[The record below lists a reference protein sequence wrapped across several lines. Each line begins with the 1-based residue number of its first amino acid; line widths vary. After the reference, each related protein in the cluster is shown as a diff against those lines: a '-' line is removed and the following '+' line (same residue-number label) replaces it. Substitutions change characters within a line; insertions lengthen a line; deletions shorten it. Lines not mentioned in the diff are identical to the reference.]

1 MPFRFLNSTIDDA
14 IPGSDVKT
22 RAHSKA
28 SRNCVDTLMHYTR
41 SALESDALSHR
52 LSTVAAPAHA
62 LPKLVLAFLLAIV
75 ASQSDLR
82 AQTLAP
88 PTASTPQPAA
98 SASAGTEEET
108 IEPTFETQKLARTYI
123 LDVPAPRGQITDRNG
138 EPLAQNR
145 LNYNLAINF
154 PTPLDFSDA
163 QALSFAK
170 EKIDKTARLIGRKI
184 KISDDAILRHYHNRG
199 IMPMEIAQNLTQ
211 VEYEQIKNEPPPGV
225 IVRPTYVRVYPNGK
239 VAGQIIGYTGK
250 TGRNP
255 DGIVD
260 NHETLWPETEGREGL
275 EQTFNQML
283 AGKHGEYKLTFD
295 KDGRKTSEKLITPP
309 EPGFNVV
316 TTIDLRLQQLAEK
329 ALEAKAKRGAIVIID
344 PNNGDIL
351 ALASWPTYDPNL
363 FVPSISAEQLKTL
376 QDDKDIPLLPR
387 AYRSSYP
394 PGSTFKIAVGIAAL
408 ESGAVHPDDRYE
420 CVPSIQIGNV
430 TFHNWKKGNRG
441 ALNFVQALTESCD
454 TWFYQ
459 VGIRTGA
466 QPIIDWALQLGF
478 GAKCGIPLRGEAEG
492 RVPNDEYMK
501 ATHGRRLLNGDIAN
515 MSIGQG
521 DTQVTPLQMA
531 QAMGVV
537 ANGGTLYQTRLVQ
550 QVQTFDNQ
558 IVTAYQVRA
567 KRILNLSAETLDEV
581 HTGMIDVV
589 NGAGG
594 TAHQATLDN
603 AEVAGKTGT
612 AQWGPKNKERTAAW
626 FAGFLPADQPR
637 YAFAALYEGDV
648 GSKVH
653 GGSAA
658 APMIADVFK
667 EVYKS
672 EKVVS
677 QKQRRA
683 REQPEIRRAEPV
695 EEEDESD

>member
-1 MPFRFLNSTIDDA
+1 MKSLW
-14 IPGSDVKT
+14 G
-22 RAHSKA
+22 
-28 SRNCVDTLMHYTR
+28 TLGG
-41 SALESDALSHR
+41 LW
-52 LSTVAAPAHA
+52 VAFSIQA
-62 LPKLVLAFLLAIV
+62 
-75 ASQSDLR
+75 
-82 AQTLAP
+82 T
-88 PTASTPQPAA
+88 PTASFAQALAPSAVPSTSTLPQAD
-98 SASAGTEEET
+98 EET
-108 IEPTFETQKLARTYI
+108 IVPTFETQKLARTYI

-145 LNYNLAINF
+145 FSYNLAINF

-163 QALSFAK
+163 QTLSFAR
-170 EKIDKTARLIGRKI
+170 EKIDTTARLIGRKI
-184 KISDDAILRHYHNRG
+184 KISDEAILRHYHNRG
-199 IMPMEIAQNLTQ
+199 IMPMEVAQNLSQ
-211 VEYEQIKNEPPPGV
+211 LEYEQIKNDPPPGV
-225 IVRPTYVRVYPNGK
+225 MVRPIYVRVYPNGK
-239 VAGQIIGYTGK
+239 VAGQSIGYTGK

-275 EQTFNQML
+275 EQTFNDML
-283 AGKHGEYKLTFD
+283 KGKHGEYKLTFD

-309 EPGFNVV
+309 EPGYNVV
-316 TTIDLRLQQLAEK
+316 TTLDLRLQQLAEK

-363 FVPSISAEQLKTL
+363 FVPSISTEQLKIL
-376 QDDKDIPLLPR
+376 QNDPDIPLLPR

-408 ESGAVHPDDRYE
+408 ESRAVFPDDQYE
-420 CVPSIQIGNV
+420 CVPAIQIGNV

-441 ALNFVQALTESCD
+441 ELNFVQALTESCD

-459 VGIRTGA
+459 VGIKTGA
-466 QPIIDWALQLGF
+466 QPIIDWALALGF

-567 KRILNLSAETLDEV
+567 KRTLNLSSETLDEL
-581 HTGMIDVV
+581 HTGMTDVV

-594 TAHQATLDN
+594 TAHQASLDN

-637 YAFAALYEGDV
+637 YAFATIYEGDV

-658 APMIADVFK
+658 APMIADIFK
-667 EVYKS
+667 EIYKG

-677 QKQRRA
+677 RPNGQKQRRA

>member
-1 MPFRFLNSTIDDA
+1 MQ
-14 IPGSDVKT
+14 
-22 RAHSKA
+22 
-28 SRNCVDTLMHYTR
+28 
-41 SALESDALSHR
+41 SAL
-52 LSTVAAPAHA
+52 
-62 LPKLVLAFLLAIV
+62 F
-75 ASQSDLR
+75 
-82 AQTLAP
+82 AQALAP
-88 PTASTPQPAA
+88 SAVPSATTPPQ
-98 SASAGTEEET
+98 TEEET
-108 IEPTFETQKLARTYI
+108 IVPTFETQKLARTYI

-138 EPLAQNR
+138 ESLAQNR
-145 LNYNLAINF
+145 LSYNVAINF
-154 PTPLDFSDA
+154 PTPLDFSDTHV
-163 QALSFAK
+163 LDFAR
-170 EKIDKTARLIGRKI
+170 EKIDRTARLIGRRT
-184 KISDDAILRHYHNRG
+184 KISDEAILRHYHNRG
-199 IMPMEIAQNLTQ
+199 VMPMEIAQNLSQ
-211 VEYEQIKNEPPPGV
+211 LEYEQVKNDPPPSV

-239 VAGQIIGYTGK
+239 VAGQIVGYTGK
-250 TGRNP
+250 TGRNL

-275 EQTFNQML
+275 EQTFNEML
-283 AGKHGEYKLTFD
+283 RGKHGEYKLTFD
-295 KDGRKTSEKLITPP
+295 KDGRKTSDKLITPP
-309 EPGFNVV
+309 EPGYNVV
-316 TTIDLRLQQLAEK
+316 TTLDLRLQQLAEK

-363 FVPSISAEQLKTL
+363 FVPSISAEQLKLL

-408 ESGAVHPDDRYE
+408 ESRAIQPDDEYP

-441 ALNFVQALTESCD
+441 DLNFVQALTESCD

-466 QPIIDWALQLGF
+466 QPIIDWALALGF

-521 DTQVTPLQMA
+521 DIQVTPLQMA

-567 KRILNLSAETLDEV
+567 KRTLNLSSETLDQL
-581 HTGMIDVV
+581 HTGMVDVV

-594 TAHQATLDN
+594 TAHQASLDD

-637 YAFAALYEGDV
+637 YAFAAVYEGDV

-667 EVYKS
+667 EIYKS
-672 EKVVS
+672 EKVVG
-677 QKQRRA
+677 QRQHRM
-683 REQPEIRRAEPV
+683 REKPEIRRAEPV

>member
-1 MPFRFLNSTIDDA
+1 MKPA
-14 IPGSDVKT
+14 
-22 RAHSKA
+22 RALVISVLLPA
-28 SRNCVDTLMHYTR
+28 SVFAQGLP
-41 SALESDALSHR
+41 
-52 LSTVAAPAHA
+52 PATS
-62 LPKLVLAFLLAIV
+62 P
-75 ASQSDLR
+75 SP
-82 AQTLAP
+82 P
-88 PTASTPQPAA
+88 PTSD
-98 SASAGTEEET
+98 EET
-108 IEPTFETQKLARTYI
+108 IIPTFETQKLARTYV
-123 LDVPAPRGQITDRNG
+123 LDIPAPRGQITDRTG
-138 EPLAQNR
+138 LPLAQNKVS
-145 LNYNLAINF
+145 YNLAISF
-154 PTPLDFSDA
+154 PTPLDFIDA
-163 QALSFAK
+163 KAVAFAR
-170 EKIDKTARLIGRKI
+170 EKIDKAAKLTGRSI

-199 IMPMEIAQNLTQ
+199 ILPLEIAQNLSKS
-211 VEYEQIKNEPPPGV
+211 EYEAVKDRSKDFLV
-225 IVRPTYVRVYPNGK
+225 VRPIYVRTYPNGK

-260 NHETLWPETEGREGL
+260 NHETFWPETEGREGL
-275 EQTFNQML
+275 EQTFNGML

-295 KDGRKTSEKLITPP
+295 KDGRKTSERLITPP
-309 EPGFNVV
+309 APGYNVV
-316 TTIDLRLQQLAEK
+316 TTLDLHLQQLTEK
-329 ALEAKAKRGAIVIID
+329 AIAAKAKRGAIVIVD
-344 PNNGDIL
+344 PSNGDIL

-363 FVPSISAEQLKTL
+363 FVPSISADQLKAL

-394 PGSTFKIAVGIAAL
+394 PGSTFKVAVGIAAL
-408 ESGAVHPDDRYE
+408 ESHAVYPDDRYE
-420 CVPSIQIGNV
+420 CVPAIQVGNV
-430 TFHNWKKGNRG
+430 TFHNWKKGDRG

-459 VGIRTGA
+459 VGIKTGA
-466 QPIIDWALQLGF
+466 GPIIDWALKLGF

-501 ATHGRRLLNGDIAN
+501 ATHGRKLLNGDIAN

-521 DTQVTPLQMA
+521 DIQVTPLQMA
-531 QAMGVV
+531 QAMATI

-558 IVTAYQVRA
+558 IATAYQVRA
-567 KRILNLSAETLDEV
+567 KRTLDLSSETSDQV
-581 HTGMIDVV
+581 RTGMINVV

-594 TAHQATLDN
+594 TAHQASLDN
-603 AEVAGKTGT
+603 VEVAGKTGT

-637 YAFAALYEGDV
+637 YAFAAVYEGDV

-672 EKVVS
+672 EKVVG
-677 QKQRRA
+677 QRQRRA
-683 REQPEIRRAEPV
+683 REQPEIRRAEPA
-695 EEEDESD
+695 EEEDDSD

>member
-1 MPFRFLNSTIDDA
+1 MKSFWETLGILWIAFSIQT
-14 IPGSDVKT
+14 PGFVC
-22 RAHSKA
+22 AQ
-28 SRNCVDTLMHYTR
+28 
-41 SALESDALSHR
+41 
-52 LSTVAAPAHA
+52 
-62 LPKLVLAFLLAIV
+62 VLAPSAV
-75 ASQSDLR
+75 PAVN
-82 AQTLAP
+82 A
-88 PTASTPQPAA
+88 TPQA
-98 SASAGTEEET
+98 EEEN
-108 IEPTFETQKLARTYI
+108 IIPTFETQKLARTYI
-123 LDVPAPRGQITDRNG
+123 LDVPGPRGQITDRNG

-145 LNYNLAINF
+145 LSYNLAINF
-154 PTPLDFSDA
+154 PTPLDFTDA
-163 QALSFAK
+163 QVLSFAR

-184 KISDDAILRHYHNRG
+184 KISDEAILRHYHNRG
-199 IMPMEIAQNLTQ
+199 IMPLEIAQNLSQ
-211 VEYEQIKNEPPPGV
+211 LEYEQIKNDPPPGV

-275 EQTFNQML
+275 EQTFNEML
-283 AGKHGEYKLTFD
+283 TGKHGEYKLTFD

-309 EPGFNVV
+309 EPGYNVV
-316 TTIDLRLQQLAEK
+316 TTLDLRLQQLAEK
-329 ALEAKAKRGAIVIID
+329 ALEAKAKRGAIVIMD

-363 FVPSISAEQLKTL
+363 FVPSISAEQFKIL
-376 QDDKDIPLLPR
+376 QNDPDIPLLPR

-408 ESGAVHPDDRYE
+408 ESQAVHPDDRYE

-430 TFHNWKKGNRG
+430 TFHNWKKSNRG

-478 GAKCGIPLRGEAEG
+478 GAKCGVPLRGEAEG

-521 DTQVTPLQMA
+521 DTQATPLQMA

-558 IVTAYQVRA
+558 IITAYQVRA
-567 KRILNLSAETLDEV
+567 KRTLNLSSETLDEV

-594 TAHQATLDN
+594 TAHQASLNN

-612 AQWGPKNKERTAAW
+612 AQWGPKDKERTAAW

-637 YAFAALYEGDV
+637 YAFAAVYEGDV

-653 GGSAA
+653 GGSAS
-658 APMIADVFK
+658 APMIADIFK
-667 EVYKS
+667 EIYKG

-677 QKQRRA
+677 QKQRRT
-683 REQPEIRRAEPV
+683 REQPEVRRAEPV
-695 EEEDESD
+695 EEGDESD

>member
-1 MPFRFLNSTIDDA
+1 M
-14 IPGSDVKT
+14 
-22 RAHSKA
+22 A
-28 SRNCVDTLMHYTR
+28 SARICENLRNLW
-41 SALESDALSHR
+41 LALSIFA
-52 LSTVAAPAHA
+52 LSTTT
-62 LPKLVLAFLLAIV
+62 
-75 ASQSDLR
+75 R
-82 AQTLAP
+82 AQTLMPTPAP
-88 PTASTPQPAA
+88 SP
-98 SASAGTEEET
+98 SASSEEET
-108 IEPTFETQKLARTYI
+108 IIPTFETQKLARTYI

-138 EPLAQNR
+138 APLAQNR
-145 LNYNLAINF
+145 LSYNLVINF
-154 PTPLDFSDA
+154 LTPLDFSDA
-163 QALSFAK
+163 QALDFARQRIVEAGK
-170 EKIDKTARLIGRKI
+170 VIGRELR
-184 KISDDAILRHYHNRG
+184 ISDDAILRHYRNRG
-199 IMPMEIAQNLTQ
+199 IMPLEIAHNLSQ
-211 VEYEQIKNEPPPGV
+211 QEYEKIKVDLPPGM
-225 IVRPTYVRVYPNGK
+225 IVRPVYVRVYTNGK
-239 VAGQIIGYTGK
+239 IAGQIVGYTGK

-260 NHETLWPETEGREGL
+260 NHETLWPQTEGREGL
-275 EQTFNQML
+275 EQTFNGML
-283 AGKHGEYKLTFD
+283 TGKHGEYKLTFD
-295 KDGRKTSEKLITPP
+295 KDGRKTSDKLVTPP
-309 EPGFNVV
+309 EPGYNVV
-316 TTIDLRLQQLAEK
+316 TTLDLRVQQLAEK

-363 FVPSISAEQLKTL
+363 FVPSISVEQLKAL

-408 ESGAVHPDDRYE
+408 ESHAVYPDDRYE
-420 CVPSIQIGNV
+420 CVPALQVGNV

-459 VGIRTGA
+459 VGIKTGA
-466 QPIIDWALQLGF
+466 GPIIDWALKLGF

-492 RVPNDEYMK
+492 RIPNDEYMK
-501 ATHGRRLLNGDIAN
+501 ATHGRKLLNGDIAN

-521 DTQVTPLQMA
+521 DIQVTPLQMA
-531 QAMGVV
+531 QAMGII
-537 ANGGTLYQTRLVQ
+537 ANGGTVYQTRLVQ

-567 KRILNLSAETLDEV
+567 KRTLNLSPETLDQL

-594 TAHQATLDN
+594 TAHQASLDN

-626 FAGFLPADQPR
+626 LAGFLPADQPR
-637 YAFAALYEGDV
+637 YAFAAVYEGDV
-648 GSKVH
+648 DSKVH

-658 APMIADVFK
+658 APMIADIFK
-667 EVYKS
+667 EIYKG

-677 QKQRRA
+677 QPNGRQRRA

>member
-1 MPFRFLNSTIDDA
+1 MRSLWGTLGGLWIAFSILATST
-14 IPGSDVKT
+14 
-22 RAHSKA
+22 
-28 SRNCVDTLMHYTR
+28 
-41 SALESDALSHR
+41 AL
-52 LSTVAAPAHA
+52 
-62 LPKLVLAFLLAIV
+62 F
-75 ASQSDLR
+75 
-82 AQTLAP
+82 AQALAP
-88 PTASTPQPAA
+88 SAVPITITPPQ
-98 SASAGTEEET
+98 TEEET
-108 IEPTFETQKLARTYI
+108 IVPTFETQKLARIYI

-138 EPLAQNR
+138 ESLAQNR
-145 LNYNLAINF
+145 LSYNLAINF

-163 QALSFAK
+163 QTLSFAR
-170 EKIDKTARLIGRKI
+170 EKIDRTARLIGRKL

-199 IMPMEIAQNLTQ
+199 IMPMEIAQNLGEAEHEK
-211 VEYEQIKNEPPPGV
+211 VKGDLPPG
-225 IVRPTYVRVYPNGK
+225 ILVRPVFLRIYPNGK

-275 EQTFNQML
+275 EQTFNEML

-309 EPGFNVV
+309 EPGYNVV
-316 TTIDLRLQQLAEK
+316 TTLDLHLQELAEK
-329 ALEAKAKRGAIVIID
+329 ALEAKAKRGAIVIVS

-363 FVPSISAEQLKTL
+363 FVPSISAEKFKLL
-376 QDDKDIPLLPR
+376 QDDPDIPLLPR

-394 PGSTFKIAVGIAAL
+394 PGSTFKVAVGIAAL
-408 ESGAVHPDDRYE
+408 ESHAVYPDDRYE
-420 CVPSIQIGNV
+420 CMPALQVGNV
-430 TFHNWKKGNRG
+430 TFHNWKKSDRG

-492 RVPNDEYMK
+492 RIPNDEYMK
-501 ATHGRRLLNGDIAN
+501 ATHGRKILNGDIAN

-521 DTQVTPLQMA
+521 DIQVTPLQMA
-531 QAMGVV
+531 QAMGVI
-537 ANGGTLYQTRLVQ
+537 ANGGTFYQTRLVQ

-567 KRILNLSAETLDEV
+567 KRNLDLSSETLDQV
-581 HTGMIDVV
+581 RTGMINVV

-594 TAHQATLDN
+594 TAHQASLDN
-603 AEVAGKTGT
+603 VKVAGKTGT
-612 AQWGPKNKERTAAW
+612 AQWGPKHKERTAAW

-637 YAFAALYEGDV
+637 YAFAVVYEGDV
-648 GSKVH
+648 GKSVH
-653 GGSAA
+653 GGSHA
-658 APMIADVFK
+658 APMIAEVFK
-667 EVYKS
+667 DVYKGQMIAGHS
-672 EKVVS
+672 R
-677 QKQRRA
+677 RRA
-683 REQPEIRRAEPV
+683 QEQPEIRRAEPV
-695 EEEDESD
+695 EEQDESD

>member
-1 MPFRFLNSTIDDA
+1 MRS
-14 IPGSDVKT
+14 IPGTV
-22 RAHSKA
+22 A
-28 SRNCVDTLMHYTR
+28 NVWI
-41 SALESDALSHR
+41 ALWLFALSEA
-52 LSTVAAPAHA
+52 T
-62 LPKLVLAFLLAIV
+62 
-75 ASQSDLR
+75 Q

-88 PTASTPQPAA
+88 APAG
-98 SASAGTEEET
+98 SPSPSPEEET
-108 IEPTFETQKLARTYI
+108 IIPTFETQKLARTYI

-138 EPLAQNR
+138 APLAQNR
-145 LNYNLAINF
+145 LTYNLVINF

-163 QALSFAK
+163 QALGYTR
-170 EKIDKTARLIGRKI
+170 EKIDQAGKIIGRRFR
-184 KISDDAILRHYHNRG
+184 ISDEAILRHYRNRG
-199 IMPMEIAQNLTQ
+199 IMPFEIAQNLGQ
-211 VEYEQIKNEPPPGV
+211 QEYENVKDGLPAGMM
-225 IVRPTYVRVYPNGK
+225 VRPIYVRLYPNGK
-239 VAGQIIGYTGK
+239 IAGQIIGYTGK

-275 EQTFNQML
+275 EQTFNEML
-283 AGKHGEYKLTFD
+283 TGKHGEYKLTFD
-295 KDGRKTSEKLITPP
+295 KDGRKTSDKLVTAP
-309 EPGFNVV
+309 EPGYNVV
-316 TTIDLRLQQLAEK
+316 TTLDLRLQQLAEK

-363 FVPSISAEQLKTL
+363 FVPSISAEKLKAL
-376 QDDKDIPLLPR
+376 QEDKDIPLLPR

-408 ESGAVHPDDRYE
+408 ESHSVYPDDQYQ
-420 CVPSIQIGNV
+420 CVPAFQIGNV
-430 TFHNWKKGNRG
+430 TFHNWKKGDRG

-459 VGIRTGA
+459 VGIKTTA
-466 QPIIDWALQLGF
+466 EPIVDWALKLGF

-492 RVPNDEYMK
+492 RIPNDEYMK
-501 ATHGRRLLNGDIAN
+501 ATHGRKILNGDIAN

-521 DTQVTPLQMA
+521 DVQVTPLQMA
-531 QAMGVV
+531 QAMGVI

-567 KRILNLSAETLDEV
+567 KRTLDISSESLDQLR
-581 HTGMIDVV
+581 TGMVDVV

-594 TAHQATLDN
+594 TAHQASLDN
-603 AEVAGKTGT
+603 IEVAGKTGT

-637 YAFAALYEGDV
+637 YAFAAIYEGDV

-658 APMIADVFK
+658 APMIANIFK
-667 EVYKS
+667 EIYKGQQTTKR
-672 EKVVS
+672 E
-677 QKQRRA
+677 RRA
-683 REQPEIRRAEPV
+683 QEPEVRRAEPV
-695 EEEDESD
+695 EEDESD

>member
-1 MPFRFLNSTIDDA
+1 MKSLW
-14 IPGSDVKT
+14 G
-22 RAHSKA
+22 
-28 SRNCVDTLMHYTR
+28 TLGG
-41 SALESDALSHR
+41 LW
-52 LSTVAAPAHA
+52 VA
-62 LPKLVLAFLLAIV
+62 FSI
-75 ASQSDLR
+75 
-82 AQTLAP
+82 QTT
-88 PTASTPQPAA
+88 PTASFAQALAPSAVPSTSTPPQAD
-98 SASAGTEEET
+98 EET
-108 IEPTFETQKLARTYI
+108 IVPTFETQKLARTYM

-145 LNYNLAINF
+145 LSYNLAINF

-163 QALSFAK
+163 QTLSFAR
-170 EKIDKTARLIGRKI
+170 EKIDRTARLIGRKI
-184 KISDDAILRHYHNRG
+184 KISDEAILRHYHNRG
-199 IMPMEIAQNLTQ
+199 IMPMEIAQNLSPL
-211 VEYEQIKNEPPPGV
+211 EYEQIKNDPPPGV
-225 IVRPTYVRVYPNGK
+225 IVRPIYVRVYPNGK

-275 EQTFNQML
+275 EQTFNDML
-283 AGKHGEYKLTFD
+283 TGKHGEYKLTFD

-309 EPGFNVV
+309 EPGYNVV
-316 TTIDLRLQQLAEK
+316 TTLDLRLQQLAEK
-329 ALEAKAKRGAIVIID
+329 ALEAKAKRGAIVIVD

-363 FVPSISAEQLKTL
+363 FVPSISAEQLKIL
-376 QDDKDIPLLPR
+376 QNDPDIPLLPR

-408 ESGAVHPDDRYE
+408 ESHAVQPDDQYE
-420 CVPSIQIGNV
+420 CVPAIQIGNV
-430 TFHNWKKGNRG
+430 TFHNWKKANRG
-441 ALNFVQALTESCD
+441 SLNFVQALTESCD

-459 VGIRTGA
+459 VGIKTGA

-501 ATHGRRLLNGDIAN
+501 ATHGRKLLNGDIAN

-521 DTQVTPLQMA
+521 DTQATPLQMA

-567 KRILNLSAETLDEV
+567 KRTLNLSSETLDEL
-581 HTGMIDVV
+581 HTGMNDVV

-594 TAHQATLDN
+594 TAHQASLDN

-637 YAFAALYEGDV
+637 YAFAVIYEGDV

-658 APMIADVFK
+658 APMIAEIFK
-667 EVYKS
+667 EIYKG

-677 QKQRRA
+677 RPSGRQRRG